1 MPGELLIIMEEDNG
15 QGYKT
20 IRMENVDSH
29 GAVVVLNPSLKLLSK
44 IVNIIADD
52 EGSTLIYEALISGKI
67 ILIPAYKNNSSLTT
81 LPAALQKKAEE
92 FMERALGLGIRIL
105 DLPVKEE
112 TTCHRTLI
120 TEDYVKEL
128 VPGRQLIVS
137 KEVLITPLAK
147 DLIRNKG
154 IQIVR
159 R

>member
-20 IRMENVDSH
+20 IRVENVDSH

-52 EGSTLIYEALISGKI
+52 EGSTLIYEALISGKT
-67 ILIPAYKNNSSLTT
+67 ILIPAHKNNSSLTA

-105 DLPVKEE
+105 DLTAKEE
-112 TTCHRTLI
+112 TECHRMLI
-120 TEDYVKEL
+120 TENYIKEL
-128 VPGRQLIVS
+128 VSCQQLIVN
-137 KEVLITPLAK
+137 KEALITPLAK
-147 DLIRNKG
+147 DMIRNKK
-154 IQIVR
+154 IQVVR